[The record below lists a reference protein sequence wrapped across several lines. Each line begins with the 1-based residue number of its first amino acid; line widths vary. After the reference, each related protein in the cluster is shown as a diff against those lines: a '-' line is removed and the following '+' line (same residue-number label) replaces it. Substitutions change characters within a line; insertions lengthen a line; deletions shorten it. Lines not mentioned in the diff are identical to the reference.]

1 MLTMTVDEFSA
12 EAVVDEML
20 DGGGAVR
27 LTGLYSDGTG
37 SGGTYSAVR

>member
-12 EAVVDEML
+12 EAVVDELL

-27 LTGLYSDGTG
+27 LAGLYS
-37 SGGTYSAVR
+37 R